1 MTLNKNILS
10 WNGKVSRSLFEIL
23 INRLDRSFIK
33 YALID
38 SFYNFSVNNSP
49 YPFVER
55 KELKPK
61 AKHIDKE
68 YEYQNS
74 LLVFCYEGLLSS
86 EHKKYIRF
94 LSDNIVTKE
103 NLSHFLDFSLAN
115 NFNKNMR
122 NLEDN
127 NFNKLLFSLLS
138 IDYGLLIQKDPNIK
152 SRKRYIL
159 SNFHVKVDWPIAEAA
174 EDLGRKLKYIAKDL
188 YEKGEMYAEL
198 MQQKLFEYYGFPHTV
213 GGRRSAAV
221 VVSQY
226 LANEDY
232 LFTTY
237 VASKESRELTKITE
251 NEISRY
257 ILIQLSNEEVIE
269 LTHVNNLSEEEFYRR
284 YIIGKENDDLIAIF
298 MATYKRTGYSSA
310 NLNSKIRK
318 LNSDYRWLTVE
329 DQFIIP
335 LPHVD
340 DAMCIPYSTIYI

>member
-1 MTLNKNILS
+1 MTLNRNILS

-23 INRLDRSFIK
+23 INRIDKSLIK
-33 YALID
+33 YALVD

-61 AKHIDKE
+61 AKHVDKE

-74 LLVFCYEGLLSS
+74 LLVFFYEGVLSS

-94 LSDNIVTKE
+94 LSDNTVVKE
-103 NLSHFLDFSLAN
+103 NLSHFLDFNLAN
-115 NFNKNMR
+115 NLNKHMR
-122 NLEDN
+122 NLDDK
-127 NFNKLLFSLLS
+127 NFDKLFFSLLP

-152 SRKRYIL
+152 TRKRYVL
-159 SNFHVKVDWPIAEAA
+159 SNLHVKVDWPIAEAA
-174 EDLGRKLKYIAKDL
+174 EDLGKKLKYLSKDL
-188 YEKGEMYAEL
+188 YERGEMYAEL
-198 MQQKLFEYYGFPHTV
+198 MQQKLFEYYGFHHTV

-221 VVSQY
+221 VISQY

-232 LFTTY
+232 LFATY
-237 VASKESRELTKITE
+237 VASKESRGLTKITE
-251 NEISRY
+251 DEISRF
-257 ILIQLSNEEVIE
+257 ILIQLTNEEVAD
-269 LTHVNNLSEEEFYRR
+269 LVKKNDFSEHEFYKK

-298 MATYKRTGYSSA
+298 MATYKRTAHSTVQKDTQY
-310 NLNSKIRK
+310 RK
-318 LNSDYRWLTVE
+318 LKSDYRWLTVE

-340 DAMCIPYSTIYI
+340 DAMSIPYSTIYI